1 MESLDRF
8 AEGIGRSICLPLSPL
23 EQLTAYQYLCSD
35 GAYSA
40 GWKLVGAAMVLLG
53 LALAWATLGRKTARH

>member
-23 EQLTAYQYLCSD
+23 EGFTAYQYLCSD

-40 GWKLVGAAMVLLG
+40 GWKLLGTALVLLG
-53 LALAWATLGRKTARH
+53 LALTWATLGRRPR